1 MHAGDP
7 RSTAVGALAS
17 KRHWKQDA
25 SGRLGAVPALMTIA
39 PAIPIDGLP
48 RRFWPKRFHVLNDR
62 AVLALTNNGSSE
74 VISHELYAMS
84 VDSHNILARIPYLG
98 LRIPLKCFRGWT
110 TYARRHKYERHQS
123 KLERDAMCFRPRAIQ
138 LQQRVSRLLA
148 DAEAAATSG
157 AFSLLPLLM
166 SLDAEGKA
174 AGRHPPTPL
183 QYEEIHQRHCEG
195 LRSRIEELV
204 SAVALAVDDT
214 WLPLNV
220 AQEAEPQDPSSEAEG
235 SDDDE
240 VPAVDDEVEL
250 AARIKMAVEYE
261 YAKAVEK
268 AAKESSCRVGGKS
281 PTLKESRRR
290 AAEEVNTN
298 AQGYHD
304 VTPSEQLLG
313 IYTASTMPPPPR
325 GGYRAAMVDW
335 RPGRLTEAKLKP
347 EAIAFLPAHK
357 VARLTREFRI
367 SILSPRMQLLTTA
380 PSRPHRWPGS
390 RASSES
396 RYSPPGVPTR
406 TPRKLPRVG
415 WRRRC
420 CASCARY
427 AASMDSPCMQ
437 VLTTARPPPFPTGTQ
452 LP

>member
-220 AQEAEPQDPSSEAEG
+220 AQEAEPQDPTSEAEG

-268 AAKESSCRVGGKS
+268 AAKESSGRVGGKS

-357 VARLTREFRI
+357 VARLTREFQI
-367 SILSPRMQLLTTA
+367 SILSTGGADENAKEAAKSRLEAALLRQLRKVRSFDGLALHASAHHSAASTL
-380 PSRPHRWPGS
+380 PH
-390 RASSES
+390 
-396 RYSPPGVPTR
+396 
-406 TPRKLPRVG
+406 
-415 WRRRC
+415 
-420 CASCARY
+420 RY
-427 AASMDSPCMQ
+427 AASMSGASSRAPSRCA
-437 VLTTARPPPFPTGTQ
+437 TAGCGRRLDG
-452 LP
+452 